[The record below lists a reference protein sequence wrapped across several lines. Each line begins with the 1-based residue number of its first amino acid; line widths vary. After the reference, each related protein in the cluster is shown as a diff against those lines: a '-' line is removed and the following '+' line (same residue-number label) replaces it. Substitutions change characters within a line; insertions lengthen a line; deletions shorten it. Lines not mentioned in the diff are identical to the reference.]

1 MAQAT
6 SLSTTSAARFHNHA
20 EPALA
25 HAIVPPPTRRAFIN
39 TIAALSIAAA
49 APSATA
55 HTIDADLIELGARFE
70 PLVDQYYVTRKRW
83 APLMTAA
90 HAEYRAMV
98 PDHAEY
104 RGDFDRRYQV
114 MHDCCERSG
123 ESEAR
128 AAMDAIRQKMEELA
142 NAINA
147 APVNSIAGL
156 RAKALVAFS
165 EVAPKHAYDTEFS
178 FERTCAFQQLF
189 TAVAELCGLKD
200 KMAAVDYQLPDVTM
214 VDDDDIGGCEIDAPY
229 PTHHGLIR
237 SSNVSAGD

>member
-6 SLSTTSAARFHNHA
+6 SLSTTSTACFHNHA
-20 EPALA
+20 EAAP
-25 HAIVPPPTRRAFIN
+25 VGTRRSFIH

-49 APSATA
+49 APAA
-55 HTIDADLIELGARFE
+55 AAQTIDADLIELGARFE
-70 PLVDQYYVTRKRW
+70 PLVDQYYVARKCW
-83 APLMTAA
+83 ASLMVAA

-98 PDHAEY
+98 PDHIEY

-128 AAMDAIRQKMEELA
+128 DAMDAIRQKMEELA

-147 APVNSIAGL
+147 ASVNSIAGL
-156 RAKALVAFS
+156 RAKALVTFWQA
-165 EVAPKHAYDTEFS
+165 APKHADDTEFS

-189 TAVAELCGLKD
+189 TAVAGLCGLKD
-200 KMAAVDYQLPDVTM
+200 KMMAVGYQLPDVTM
-214 VDDDDIGGCEIDAPY
+214 VDDDDIGGHEV
-229 PTHHGLIR
+229 R
-237 SSNVSAGD
+237 

>member
-6 SLSTTSAARFHNHA
+6 SLSTTSTARFHNHA
-20 EPALA
+20 APALA
-25 HAIVPPPTRRAFIN
+25 GTRRSFIN

-55 HTIDADLIELGARFE
+55 HNVDADLIDLGARFE

-83 APLMTAA
+83 APLMMAA

-98 PDHAEY
+98 PDHAEH
-104 RGDFDRRYQV
+104 RGDFDRRYEV
-114 MHDCCERSG
+114 MQDCCERSG
-123 ESEAR
+123 ENEAR

-165 EVAPKHAYDTEFS
+165 EIAPKHADDTEFS
-178 FERTCAFQQLF
+178 FERTCPFQQLF
-189 TAVAELCGLKD
+189 TAVADLCGLKD
-200 KMAAVDYQLPDVTM
+200 KMAEVGYQLPDVAM
-214 VDDDDIGGCEIDAPY
+214 DDDDDIG
-229 PTHHGLIR
+229 
-237 SSNVSAGD
+237 

>member
-1 MAQAT
+1 MAQAIN
-6 SLSTTSAARFHNHA
+6 LSTTSPSRFHNHA
-20 EPALA
+20 DPALA
-25 HAIVPPPTRRAFIN
+25 GSRRSFIH

-49 APSATA
+49 APAATA
-55 HTIDADLIELGARFE
+55 QTIDADLIELGARFE

-114 MHDCCERSG
+114 MQDCCERSG

-156 RAKALVAFS
+156 RAKALVAFW
-165 EVAPKHAYDTEFS
+165 EVAPKSADDTEFS
-178 FERTCAFQQLF
+178 FERTCPFQQLF

-200 KMAAVDYQLPDVTM
+200 KMAAVGYQLPDVTM
-214 VDDDDIGGCEIDAPY
+214 VHDDDIGGYEVASTD
-229 PTHHGLIR
+229 
-237 SSNVSAGD
+237 